1 MHYNCYAR
9 GINHLSTSSVSK
21 GQDHCQFTFVA
32 LRLLVLPSTEL
43 MFNVGDGKIQSEPT
57 NITGHPEPVREGA
70 AESWLRTRSP
80 GSQFWLP
87 MYVLTP
93 MGAR

>member
-1 MHYNCYAR
+1 
-9 GINHLSTSSVSK
+9 
-21 GQDHCQFTFVA
+21 
-32 LRLLVLPSTEL
+32 

>member
-1 MHYNCYAR
+1 MHYNCNAR
-9 GINHLSTSSVSK
+9 GTNHLSTSSVSK
-21 GQDHCQFTFVA
+21 GQDHYQFTFVD
-32 LRLLVLPSTEL
+32 LRLLVLPSTEP
-43 MFNVGDGKIQSEPT
+43 MFNVGDGKIHSEPT
-57 NITGHPEPVREGA
+57 NIPGRPDPVGEGA
-70 AESWLRTRSP
+70 AESSPRTRRS